1 MAFIQAI
8 QQFLF
13 PAPTLS
19 ADIAQRLSAW
29 KALPEPDLTQ
39 SFDKSE
45 FIVVDVETSGFSL
58 RKDNLIAIGACLLR
72 NAKIPLNRT
81 FDIVLRQE
89 QTSSKQNILIHHIS
103 QAQQMNGIEPAE
115 ALMQFLEYVGKRPLL
130 AFYVGFDQP
139 MLDKAFKKYLGIHLK
154 QHIWLDVA
162 FIAPLFFPEKAR
174 QHRNLDFW
182 MKLFHIQNIHR
193 HNAVADAVA
202 TAQVMQ
208 AVMKA
213 APKDLSLRK
222 LKDMQAKAMKIHN
235 ELHGPK

>member
-1 MAFIQAI
+1 MQILKAVKR
-8 QQFLF
+8 LF
-13 PAPTLS
+13 ASTPALS
-19 ADIAQRLSAW
+19 PEIEQRLKAW
-29 KALPEPDLTQ
+29 EALPPPDLTRT
-39 SFDKSE
+39 FAESE

-58 RKDNLIAIGACLLR
+58 RKDNLIAIGACLLK
-72 NAKIPLNRT
+72 NAKIPLANA
-81 FDIVLRQE
+81 FDIILRQE
-89 QTSSKQNILIHHIS
+89 QISSKQNILIHHIS
-103 QAQQMNGIEPAE
+103 QEQQLNGVEPAE
-115 ALMQFLEYVGKRPLL
+115 ALMRFLEYMGKRPLL

-139 MLDKAFKKYLGIHLK
+139 MLDKAFKKYLGISLK
-154 QHIWLDVA
+154 HHIWLDVA

-182 MKLFHIQNIHR
+182 MKLFHIQNMNR
-193 HNAVADAVA
+193 HHAVADAVA

-213 APKDLSLRK
+213 APINLNLQK

>member
-1 MAFIQAI
+1 MTLFSRIK
-8 QQFLF
+8 QFLV
-13 PAPTLS
+13 PSPTLS
-19 ADIAQRLSAW
+19 PDIVARLTAW
-29 KALPEPDLTQ
+29 KALPEYDLSQ
-39 SFDKSE
+39 SFNESE

-72 NAKIPLNRT
+72 QAKIPLNQT

-103 QAQQMNGIEPAE
+103 HTQQMNGTEPAE

-139 MLDKAFKKYLGIHLK
+139 MLNKAFKKYLGITLK

-182 MKLFHIQNIHR
+182 MKLFHIQNMHR

-208 AVMKA
+208 AIMKA
-213 APKDLSLRK
+213 APTDLSLRK